1 MAQVECRLWGTEEQL
16 CPAGWVSGYA
26 GVVFGWGRRIG
37 VFGWVGMV
45 DGSMFVVD
53 SRVVGMVR
61 VVEGR
66 VIAVGR
72 TGVDD

>member
-1 MAQVECRLWGTEEQL
+1 
-16 CPAGWVSGYA
+16 
-26 GVVFGWGRRIG
+26 
-37 VFGWVGMV
+37 MV